1 MMPPVVLGAGVLGL
15 LAVAH
20 GASRQRHPVL
30 AVIAGALC
38 GMAGLSAVALLAP
51 MTGIRLP
58 LNGMTGFFAA
68 VLGLPGVITLL
79 VLQLLF
85 SV

>member
-30 AVIAGALC
+30 AVVAGALC

-51 MTGIRLP
+51 MTGIRL
-58 LNGMTGFFAA
+58 AA
-68 VLGLPGVITLL
+68 ERHDR
-79 VLQLLF
+79 LF
-85 SV
+85 CRGAGPARG